1 MKDLKDLQFKSISKA
16 VPIKKEPITVSS
28 LPAVRPHRHRRD
40 DGGHRF
46 GQPSDPEFYGIN
58 QVISGRIQ

>member
-46 GQPSDPEFYGIN
+46 GQPSDPEF
-58 QVISGRIQ
+58 